1 MAGAGGPQ
9 PSLDDLIAA
18 ILMHNQHPSQ
28 MADMASAV
36 HGDMAAG
43 AGGDP
48 TKMAAAEKFAVA
60 AQVMRKAAGHLNA
73 GRYKA
78 PNPKTAA
85 EQKHVTAASEYVS
98 ELLARAKR

>member
-1 MAGAGGPQ
+1 
-9 PSLDDLIAA
+9 
-18 ILMHNQHPSQ
+18 
-28 MADMASAV
+28 
-36 HGDMAAG
+36 MAAG